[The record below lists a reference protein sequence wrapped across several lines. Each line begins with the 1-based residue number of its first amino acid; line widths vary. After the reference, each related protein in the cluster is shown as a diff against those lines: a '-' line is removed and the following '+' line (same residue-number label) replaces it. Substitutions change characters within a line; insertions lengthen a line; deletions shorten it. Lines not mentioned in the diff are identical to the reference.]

1 MPAATS
7 LARLFDAAESTAPVS
22 VTVAFRVSTSIDC
35 DRRAG
40 SDANADFTCWVSA
53 VSSAAPPDG
62 SPLGVTEVPGA
73 AVAPFDAMVL
83 GAVDDGSLDAVDVPG
98 ALWALDVRVVDEAVL
113 GALASPLVELAVDAV
128 DDVLDVS
135 EGAVVV
141 AAGDDDC
148 AVESGLR

>member
-1 MPAATS
+1 MA
-7 LARLFDAAESTAPVS
+7 
-22 VTVAFRVSTSIDC
+22 
-35 DRRAG
+35 
-40 SDANADFTCWVSA
+40 
-53 VSSAAPPDG
+53 
-62 SPLGVTEVPGA
+62 
-73 AVAPFDAMVL
+73 L
-83 GAVDDGSLDAVDVPG
+83 GAVDDGSLGVVDMPG
-98 ALWALDVRVVDEAVL
+98 APWPLDVRVVEEAVL